1 MLPGKTYAIPELLG
15 ILRRRWWLIAV
26 PPVLGL
32 FASLLVSSKLPNV
45 YQAEVLVAIVPQR
58 VPDEFVK
65 STVTLRTEERI
76 DAISVQ
82 VLSRA
87 LLEQM
92 ILQYDLYPR
101 ERAEY
106 PMDAVILKMRANIDV
121 IPERPRQGPRGP
133 EPLHAFRVSYTY
145 PDAAIVADITQRI
158 GVAFVDQ
165 NTRDRDALAV
175 ATNEFL
181 DSQLAEARQRLELQE
196 ARLEAFRERNGNA
209 LPTQLS
215 SNMQG
220 SQNTQLQIQALVE
233 SAARDRDRK
242 LMLQRLIDEVESD
255 PGMAVTPPPQA
266 QPTTPAQV
274 TGSAAEQL
282 AAARQTLAQLE
293 LKFKSQHPDVVRVKR
308 QIQELE
314 PKAAAEA
321 KTGTTEA
328 NAALPPATSREE
340 LARRERLRDMR
351 AEVESLERQLQF
363 KDSEEQRLRASASEY
378 QRRIDAVP
386 GVEAEW
392 SQLTRDYAS
401 TKDLYEDLLSKSEQS
416 KVALDLER
424 RHIGEQF
431 RIVDEARVPDKPV
444 SPVRIQ
450 ISAAGF
456 GLGLLLGLALGALL
470 EYRDTSFRNEEEVQN
485 VLSIPV
491 LTSVPFVATA
501 SERLAHA
508 RRRRIAVGLAG
519 VAASVGCYIFWSMQL
534 WNYLV

>member
-1 MLPGKTYAIPELLG
+1 MLPGKTYAMPELLG
-15 ILRRRWWLIAV
+15 ILRRRWWLVAV
-26 PPVLGL
+26 LPVLGL
-32 FASLLVSSKLPNV
+32 FAALLVSSRLPNV

-58 VPDEFVK
+58 VPDAFVK

-101 ERAEY
+101 EREEY
-106 PMDAVILKMRANIDV
+106 PMDAVIQKMRANINV
-121 IPERPRQGPRGP
+121 VPERPRQGPRGP
-133 EPLHAFRVSYTY
+133 EPLHAFRVRYAY

-158 GVAFVDQ
+158 GSAFVDQ

-181 DSQLAEARQRLELQE
+181 ESQLSEARQRLEVQE
-196 ARLEAFRERNGNA
+196 GRLEAFRERHGNA

-242 LMLQRLIDEVESD
+242 LMLQRLITEVESD
-255 PGMAVTPPPQA
+255 PGMAVTPPPQTQ
-266 QPTTPAQV
+266 QPTAAV
-274 TGSAAEQL
+274 ATGSATQQL
-282 AAARQTLAQLE
+282 ATARQTLAQLE
-293 LKFKSQHPDVVRVKR
+293 LKFKPQHPDVVRMKR

-321 KTGTTEA
+321 RTETA
-328 NAALPPATSREE
+328 DGGGSLAPATSREE

-351 AEVESLERQLQF
+351 AEVESLDRQLQF
-363 KDSEEQRLRASASEY
+363 KESEEQRLRASASEY
-378 QRRIDAVP
+378 QRRIEAVP

-392 SQLTRDYAS
+392 SAADARLR
-401 TKDLYEDLLSKSEQS
+401 
-416 KVALDLER
+416 LDQGTVRGPAVQER
-424 RHIGEQF
+424 AVQGG
-431 RIVDEARVPDKPV
+431 AGPGTAPD
-444 SPVRIQ
+444 R
-450 ISAAGF
+450 
-456 GLGLLLGLALGALL
+456 
-470 EYRDTSFRNEEEVQN
+470 
-485 VLSIPV
+485 
-491 LTSVPFVATA
+491 
-501 SERLAHA
+501 
-508 RRRRIAVGLAG
+508 
-519 VAASVGCYIFWSMQL
+519 
-534 WNYLV
+534 